1 MLKFQQ
7 NLQPPPP
14 LIFIKLLYIL
24 LTINFLSF
32 AEGKCSLGRKKTCYC
47 PNKTSWYVKNL
58 TWRLVTYSQFFM
70 SAFSANLPGMWNHA
84 NITNDSIGW
93 VGRWCESTNQNSFL
107 IECHGLCWQSQNA
120 CPKRRFPV
128 RTVKVKRRGQSRK
141 FALVSILNKLFY
153 AEVFKLYFWVRYF
166 SKLTLKVY
174 AYPQPQNN
182 NWSITSIFFFLS
194 DEVEVASPA
203 AFWRFV

>member
-1 MLKFQQ
+1 
-7 NLQPPPP
+7 
-14 LIFIKLLYIL
+14 
-24 LTINFLSF
+24 
-32 AEGKCSLGRKKTCYC
+32 
-47 PNKTSWYVKNL
+47 
-58 TWRLVTYSQFFM
+58 
-70 SAFSANLPGMWNHA
+70 MWNYA

-128 RTVKVKRRGQSRK
+128 RTVKVKRRGQSWK

-153 AEVFKLYFWVRYF
+153 VEVFKLYFWVRYF

-182 NWSITSIFFFLS
+182 NWSITSIFFFIWWSWSCFTSSFLEICVNRKENFTS
-194 DEVEVASPA
+194 K
-203 AFWRFV
+203 WCRY